1 MQEIFDRIWVHPNQ
15 GPRDPLNDPL
25 NAFLF
30 YEFMREPNFG
40 PFFEV
45 FPYNF
50 EVSPHNYQQ
59 RSPRIKQ
66 QEQ

>member
-30 YEFMREPNFG
+30 YEFMRAPNLG
-40 PFFEV
+40 PYFEV
-45 FPYNF
+45 PPHNF
-50 EVSPHNYQQ
+50 EVSPHN
-59 RSPRIKQ
+59 
-66 QEQ
+66 